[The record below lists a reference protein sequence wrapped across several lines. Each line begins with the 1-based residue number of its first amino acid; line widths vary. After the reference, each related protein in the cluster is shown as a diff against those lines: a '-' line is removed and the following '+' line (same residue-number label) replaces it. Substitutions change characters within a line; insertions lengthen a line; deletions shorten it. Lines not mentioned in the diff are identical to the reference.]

1 MEYANPYEVHCGD
14 GVRAIMDKKIAG
26 LFGAAAALTAINTTT
41 QATPA
46 QNTELAPATTYRDL
60 LNPVPNALSAL
71 IADNARLSRDQA
83 NERTQLAQVSV
94 QVGHHHHH
102 HHQVRISVLVP
113 SATLNA
119 VALKKATDTIPMGQA
134 EKQVVA
140 SPINDSDASTLNQRV
155 QGSSPCAPTISSTG

>member
-1 MEYANPYEVHCGD
+1 MRNEVAIARSITVLAVL
-14 GVRAIMDKKIAG
+14 GVI
-26 LFGAAAALTAINTTT
+26 AALYFDHGRRLR
-41 QATPA
+41 QSPA
-46 QNTELAPATTYRDL
+46 PQQSCRRREQEREQNRQGQRQKDRLGM
-60 LNPVPNALSAL
+60 
-71 IADNARLSRDQA
+71 DNARSSRDQA

-94 QVGHHHHH
+94 QVGHHHHHHH